1 MGRSKRPRA
10 GLNVMRATLAFV
22 VVLVSAVAA
31 CAQEFEPAREVRQ
44 GGLAAFEFELSG
56 YSYRVA
62 ANGNGRRVKGAR
74 VRPFNLRMEGK
85 DVITRL
91 SFSKFK
97 DDLLLLCE
105 MSDGVSGEGFVARLE
120 QPSMRARWKLAV
132 LSPTAGPTL
141 REGARLYLTGKGFVA
156 LLDIEQGQYLWHHED
171 LYGYAGPESF
181 AGFERP
187 VVAGRDVLFRERP
200 VYNGPA
206 RTVVVNKKTGR
217 IVRVE

>member
-1 MGRSKRPRA
+1 MK
-10 GLNVMRATLAFV
+10 ATLAA
-22 VVLVSAVAA
+22 VVLLACAA
-31 CAQEFEPAREVRQ
+31 APRAQEFEPARAVQ
-44 GGLAAFEFELSG
+44 SGGLSAFEFELSG

-62 ANGNGRRVKGAR
+62 ANGNGRRVKGTRA
-74 VRPFNLRMEGK
+74 RPFNLRLEGK
-85 DVITRL
+85 ETITRL

-105 MSDGVSGEGFVARLE
+105 MSDGAGGGGFVARLE

-132 LSPTAGPTL
+132 LSPAAGPTL
-141 REGARLYLTGKGFVA
+141 REDARLYLTGRGFVA
-156 LLDIEQGQYLWHHED
+156 LLDIERGQYVWHHED
-171 LYGYAGPESF
+171 LYGHAGPESF
-181 AGFERP
+181 AAFERP

-206 RTVVVNKKTGR
+206 RTVVVNKKTGA

>member
-1 MGRSKRPRA
+1 MK
-10 GLNVMRATLAFV
+10 ATLA
-22 VVLVSAVAA
+22 VVLLLICAA
-31 CAQEFEPAREVRQ
+31 GARSQEFERAREVPA

-62 ANGNGRRVKGAR
+62 ANGNGRRVKGKR
-74 VRPFNLRMEGK
+74 VRPFNLRLEGK
-85 DVITRL
+85 DAITRL

-105 MSDGVSGEGFVARLE
+105 VSDGESGEGFVARLE

-141 REGARLYLTGKGFVA
+141 REGAWFYLTGKGFVA
-156 LLDIEQGQYLWHHED
+156 LLDIESGQYVWHHED
-171 LYGYAGPESF
+171 LYGHAGPESF
-181 AGFERP
+181 AAFERP
-187 VVAGRDVLFRERP
+187 VVAGREVLFRERP

-206 RTVVVNKKTGR
+206 RAVVVDKKTGA